1 MDDKNKKVQGS
12 LIGLV
17 PLIGFLILYV
27 ICGLVSGKFD
37 SMPLLVGMII
47 AAIIGFALPAPKGQK
62 KLPLSDKV
70 MLFCEAGGEKG
81 LMMMVV
87 IFILAGAFQ
96 GVATKMGA
104 VSSVTNLGLSI
115 LPQNLILP
123 GVFLIGCILSFA
135 MGTSMGTIAALM
147 PVGVMIATKT
157 GVNPAVVAGAVV
169 GGAMF
174 GDNNSFISAS
184 AIAAVQTQK
193 VLMKNKF
200 LLNFLFDIPAI
211 VINCVLLALY
221 PIKNVALSGAS
232 YHYNLVDIIPYLLVI
247 ILSLC
252 GMNVMSVLTLGIV
265 SGIIIGVIHGDFS
278 LIGSMLYMQKGMAG
292 MEDMAI
298 IAIFVGGV
306 VGIMRYLGGIQWLID
321 KLSKNTKTKHGAELS
336 IGLLIILLCV
346 ATTNNTIAIIAVG
359 PMAVTIGKKFHLS
372 RNRVATTLSMFATNV
387 QGFIPY
393 AGQLLVAAGMCH
405 CSPVDVMPWVWY
417 CYLTLIM
424 SLILVFTNFPK
435 VKNAKADGYD
445 NFEDINDKGEL
456 TEEAAPAT
464 KAAIKD

>member
-1 MDDKNKKVQGS
+1 MDDKEKKIPAS
-12 LIGLV
+12 FIGLV
-17 PLIGFLILYV
+17 PLIGFLVLYIL
-27 ICGLVSGKFD
+27 CGIISGKFD
-37 SMPLLVGMII
+37 SMPLLVGMTI
-47 AAIIGFALPAPKGQK
+47 AAIIGFALPVQKGQK
-62 KLPLSDKV
+62 KANLSERV
-70 MLFCEAGGEKG
+70 NIFCTAGGESG

-123 GVFLIGCILSFA
+123 GVFIIGCLLSFA

-147 PVGVMIATKT
+147 PVAVAVAAKT
-157 GVNPAVVAGAVV
+157 GVNPAVMAGAVV

-184 AIAAVQTQK
+184 AIAAVNTQK

-200 LLNFLFDIPAI
+200 LLNLLFDLPAI
-211 VINCVLLALY
+211 IINCVLLAFY
-221 PIKNVALSGAS
+221 PIKGTAMTGN
-232 YHYNLVDIIPYLLVI
+232 YHYDLVNIIPYLLVI
-247 ILSLC
+247 VLSLI
-252 GMNVMSVLTLGIV
+252 GWNVMTVLATGIA
-265 SGIIIGVIHGDFS
+265 SGIIIGIIHGNFT
-278 LIGSMLYMQKGMAG
+278 LIGSLTYIQSGMAG
-292 MEDMAI
+292 MEDMSM

-306 VGIMRYLGGIQWLID
+306 VGLMKYLGGIQWLID
-321 KLSKNTKTKHGAELS
+321 VLGKRTKTKHGALLS

-359 PMAVTIGKKFHLS
+359 PMAVTIGKKFGLS
-372 RNRVATTLSMFATNV
+372 RTRVATTLSMFATNV

-393 AGQLLVAAGMCH
+393 AGQLLVAAGMAK

-424 SLILVFTNFPK
+424 SLILVFTNVPK
-435 VKNAKADGYD
+435 MKDSKKDGYE
-445 NFEDINDKGEL
+445 NFENMDDNGNILASGTKQADA
-456 TEEAAPAT
+456 EA
-464 KAAIKD
+464 ID

>member
-1 MDDKNKKVQGS
+1 
-12 LIGLV
+12 
-17 PLIGFLILYV
+17 
-27 ICGLVSGKFD
+27 
-37 SMPLLVGMII
+37 
-47 AAIIGFALPAPKGQK
+47 
-62 KLPLSDKV
+62 
-70 MLFCEAGGEKG
+70 
-81 LMMMVV
+81 
-87 IFILAGAFQ
+87 
-96 GVATKMGA
+96 
-104 VSSVTNLGLSI
+104 
-115 LPQNLILP
+115 
-123 GVFLIGCILSFA
+123 
-135 MGTSMGTIAALM
+135 
-147 PVGVMIATKT
+147 
-157 GVNPAVVAGAVV
+157 
-169 GGAMF
+169 MF